1 MGHSEILVLVVRAV
15 EAALGRRLGSVTE
28 ETPVSAL
35 GLDSVGL
42 IEVVAD
48 LEEALAIRI
57 PDGELTGLVSVRDVC
72 ELVSRAVE
80 ERDARARVEPAA

>member
-15 EAALGRRLGSVTE
+15 EAALGRRLGPVTE

-72 ELVSRAVE
+72 ELVSRAVD
-80 ERDARARVEPAA
+80 ERDARVEPAA